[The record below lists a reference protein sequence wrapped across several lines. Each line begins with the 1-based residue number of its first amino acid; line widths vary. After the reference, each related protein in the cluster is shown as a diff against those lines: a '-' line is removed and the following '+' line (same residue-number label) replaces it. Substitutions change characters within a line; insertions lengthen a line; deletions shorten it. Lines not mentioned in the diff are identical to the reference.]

1 MRVNLSNVKL
11 KLKVVKPTK
20 RVEPKEIPPKKL
32 TKLVNGKVV
41 LIDGKYYCFVQYYD
55 FNERLFGNTDIIE
68 ITDIAKSLN
77 LPFTE
82 ESYDIRQFRTI
93 FTRDKTKY
101 GYLSLV
107 RTESQMVFGN
117 YNPDKYIPFA
127 PNWIVRGWIVKI
139 NNVLQFKFRN
149 IILQNS
155 FGYSRT
161 NNIDDEEFQWFKDI
175 KDGKR

>member
-77 LPFTE
+77 IPFTE
-82 ESYDIRQFRTI
+82 ESYDIRRFRTI

-107 RTESQMVFGN
+107 RTESQIVFGN

-149 IILQNS
+149 IILQNG